1 VKRTATCGELRA
13 GDVGST
19 TVLQGWVHR
28 QRDHGG
34 LIFIDLR
41 DRYGLTQVV
50 VNPQTSQAAHSVASQ
65 VRAEYVL
72 EIAGT
77 VNMRPEGTR
86 NPGLATGD
94 IEVAAESVTILNP
107 SRVPPF
113 SISDDSNVDES
124 LRLKYRYLDLRRPE
138 MASNLTLRHRV
149 IKHIRDYLDERGFL
163 EVETPILIKSTP
175 EGARDYLVPSRVH
188 PGEFYALPQSPQQL
202 KQLLMVAGVDRYFQI
217 ARCFRDEDLRADR
230 QPEFTQL
237 DLEMSFV
244 TQDDILDVIEGLLIT
259 MVEELTRKK
268 VNKPFPRLTW
278 AESQARYGTDKPD
291 LRFEMPLV
299 DISDIAG
306 SSGFEVFRKAV
317 EEGGEVKA
325 IRAQGAGGYSRKQID
340 ELVTSARAYG
350 AKGLAWAS
358 LDSEGIRSS
367 FSKFLT
373 EGELGA
379 ILARAQMA
387 PGDLLLAV
395 ADKPGVVA
403 ASLGAL
409 RLEMGR
415 RLGLLDEE
423 LMAFAWVVDFP
434 LVEWNEAEK
443 RYDSTH
449 HPFTSPHPEDIHLL
463 DTAPERVRSAAY
475 DVVCNGVEVGSGSI
489 RIHQRDVQEKIFRL
503 LNYSPEEIQKR
514 FGHMLEA
521 FEFGAPPH
529 GGIAPGID
537 RLVML
542 LADSKSIRDVIAFPK
557 NQAAVDLMMD
567 APSPVDSGQLRELHL
582 QVLPPKK

>member
-1 VKRTATCGELRA
+1 VSL
-13 GDVGST
+13 
-19 TVLQGWVHR
+19 
-28 QRDHGG
+28 
-34 LIFIDLR
+34 
-41 DRYGLTQVV
+41 
-50 VNPQTSQAAHSVASQ
+50 
-65 VRAEYVL
+65 
-72 EIAGT
+72 
-77 VNMRPEGTR
+77 RPEGTR
-86 NPGLATGD
+86 NPGLANGD
-94 IEVAAESVTILNP
+94 IEVAADSVTVLNP

-113 SISDDSNVDES
+113 SISDDTNVDES

-138 MASNLTLRHRV
+138 MAENLTLRHRV
-149 IKHIRDYLDERGFL
+149 IKHIRDYLDDRGFL

-244 TQDDILDVIEGLLIT
+244 SQDDILDVIEGLLIT
-259 MVEELTRKK
+259 MVEKLTQKK

-299 DISDIAG
+299 DVSDISA

-317 EEGGEVKA
+317 AEGGQVKA
-325 IRAQGAGGYSRKQID
+325 IRAQGAGSYSRKQID
-340 ELVTSARAYG
+340 DLVTAARAFG
-350 AKGLAWAS
+350 AKGLAWAT
-358 LDSEGIRSS
+358 LDSEGVRSS

-373 EGELGA
+373 EGEMNA
-379 ILARAQMA
+379 ILQRAQMA

-403 ASLGAL
+403 SSLGAL

-434 LVEWNEAEK
+434 LVEWNETEK

-449 HPFTSPHPEDIHLL
+449 HPFTSPHPEDVHLL
-463 DTAPERVRSAAY
+463 DTDPLNVRSSAY

-489 RIHQRDVQEKIFRL
+489 RIHQREVQEKIFRL
-503 LNYSPEEIQKR
+503 LNYSADEIQKR

-567 APSPVDSGQLRELHL
+567 APSPVDANQLKDLHL

>member
-1 VKRTATCGELRA
+1 
-13 GDVGST
+13 
-19 TVLQGWVHR
+19 
-28 QRDHGG
+28 
-34 LIFIDLR
+34 
-41 DRYGLTQVV
+41 
-50 VNPQTSQAAHSVASQ
+50 
-65 VRAEYVL
+65 
-72 EIAGT
+72 
-77 VNMRPEGTR
+77 
-86 NPGLATGD
+86 
-94 IEVAAESVTILNP
+94 
-107 SRVPPF
+107 
-113 SISDDSNVDES
+113 
-124 LRLKYRYLDLRRPE
+124 
-138 MASNLTLRHRV
+138 
-149 IKHIRDYLDERGFL
+149 
-163 EVETPILIKSTP
+163 
-175 EGARDYLVPSRVH
+175 
-188 PGEFYALPQSPQQL
+188 
-202 KQLLMVAGVDRYFQI
+202 
-217 ARCFRDEDLRADR
+217 
-230 QPEFTQL
+230 
-237 DLEMSFV
+237 
-244 TQDDILDVIEGLLIT
+244 
-259 MVEELTRKK
+259 
-268 VNKPFPRLTW
+268 
-278 AESQARYGTDKPD
+278 
-291 LRFEMPLV
+291 
-299 DISDIAG
+299 
-306 SSGFEVFRKAV
+306 
-317 EEGGEVKA
+317 VKA